1 MPGSVSST
9 GSDCS
14 LAKAPPAFL
23 TLLHLASSPRVVSQ
37 QLPHPHRQP
46 ESRKLKLFVL
56 EQRSDLPQT
65 LWAPVSPILSPRQ
78 RQSQDLRRAEA
89 HADSDHRGVWP
100 SHGRSH
106 APPLPASRFFRLG
119 LTAAP
124 PASASS

>member
-65 LWAPVSPILSPRQ
+65 WWEPVLPTLSPGQ
-78 RQSQDLRRAEA
+78 RQSPDLRRARE
-89 HADSDHRGVWP
+89 HADSDHQGVWP
-100 SHGRSH
+100 LHGKSL
-106 APPLPASRFFRLG
+106 APPLPASRF
-119 LTAAP
+119 AHP
-124 PASASS
+124 E